1 MDDHSDDT
9 RRPKAPP
16 RIEIFAGVGR
26 RRWDDAVKAQIVA
39 ESLAPGAIVTQVAR
53 RHGCRPQQVHD
64 WRRLARQG
72 LLILPGSAP
81 QSVTPQAPLFVPLLA
96 ETPLEPAPKRLK
108 ADAAIV
114 IETDGVIVHVR
125 GRPGEEAL
133 NDVFS
138 ALRRTRS
145 C

>member
-1 MDDHSDDT
+1 MDDQSDDI
-9 RRPKAPP
+9 RRPQVS
-16 RIEIFAGVGR
+16 RIEIFAGSGR
-26 RRWDDAVKAQIVA
+26 QRWDDAVKARIVA
-39 ESLAPGAIVTQVAR
+39 ESLAPGAIVTHVAR

-72 LLILPGSAP
+72 ILVLPGGSP
-81 QSVTPQAPLFVPLLA
+81 QSAAPSTPMLVPLLA
-96 ETPLEPAPKRLK
+96 EASPDPALKRPK
-108 ADAAIV
+108 ACAEIV
-114 IETDGVIVHVR
+114 VEIDGAVVHVR
-125 GRPGEEAL
+125 GRPEGDVL

>member
-1 MDDHSDDT
+1 MDDHSDDL
-9 RRPKAPP
+9 RRPNAP

-39 ESLAPGAIVTQVAR
+39 ESLAPGAIVTHVAR

-81 QSVTPQAPLFVPLLA
+81 QTVTPPAPLFVPLLA
-96 ETPLEPAPKRLK
+96 ETPAEPPPKRLK
-108 ADAAIV
+108 EDAAII

-133 NDVFS
+133 NDVFR